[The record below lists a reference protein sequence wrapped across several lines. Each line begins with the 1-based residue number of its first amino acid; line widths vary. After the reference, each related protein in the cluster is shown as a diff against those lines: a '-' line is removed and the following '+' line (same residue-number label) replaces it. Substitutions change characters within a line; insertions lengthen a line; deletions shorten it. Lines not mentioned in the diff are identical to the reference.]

1 MSQDPHV
8 PATPAAPRVRISCP
22 GCGRGDFVAWPDDRP
37 VYHWKCFN
45 CGKQFDLT
53 RDGGH

>member
-1 MSQDPHV
+1 MTPET
-8 PATPAAPRVRISCP
+8 PATPAKAGKTYITCP
-22 GCGRGDFVAWPDDRP
+22 GCGRHDYVAWPPDQA

-53 RDGGH
+53 RDGH